1 MEMQRLLQLA
11 KDNSSLAIKK
21 VKVIVTIFSIVQ
33 VCEKLVSYFYLSLS
47 WTHIMIGKVLIKAMM
62 CIHKL

>member
-47 WTHIMIGKVLIKAMM
+47 
-62 CIHKL
+62 

>member
-21 VKVIVTIFSIVQ
+21 VKFIVTEFSIFQ
-33 VCEKLVSYFYLSLS
+33 VSE
-47 WTHIMIGKVLIKAMM
+47 
-62 CIHKL
+62 

>member
-1 MEMQRLLQLA
+1 MQRLLQLA

-33 VCEKLVSYFYLSLS
+33 VCEKLVSLFIFILN
-47 WTHIMIGKVLIKAMM
+47 THNDWQSVDQS
-62 CIHKL
+62 HDVYT